1 MNEELEQLIQELK
14 SALPWFL
21 AAAIVVGG
29 YYGVRK
35 YVSDRRAAAA
45 ESVATSFTT
54 DELEDAVSRFGGSK
68 AGGVLRLRLAKS
80 YFDGA
85 NYDAA
90 LALYTELEGKAPD
103 GFADVPPVGKAQC
116 LEALGR
122 FDEALKAFDAAAE
135 NEKSFLRLTAQLGA
149 ARCLAQAGDR
159 AKAEE
164 RLTALKAAAGDDEI
178 AKARID
184 ATTDL
189 VKRWEKRA
197 ERSLFD
203 AADAAAKQL
212 EKDAQKPAE
221 PAAAAPA
228 KAE

>member
-1 MNEELEQLIQELK
+1 M
-14 SALPWFL
+14 
-21 AAAIVVGG
+21 
-29 YYGVRK
+29 
-35 YVSDRRAAAA
+35 
-45 ESVATSFTT
+45 
-54 DELEDAVSRFGGSK
+54 
-68 AGGVLRLRLAKS
+68 LRLRLAKS